1 MSGDGEAALS
11 VATGQGAVARFL
23 DAEARQQLTR
33 RSTWRA
39 LAWFLPEYAAWIVL
53 TGLAVGPFPGP
64 VSLGFAVLS
73 GMAISVVFTV
83 GHDASHQALTP
94 HRWLNRLIAR
104 LAFIPSAHAASLW
117 DLGHNRIHHR
127 YTNLLSADY
136 VWAPMT
142 PEQYRRA
149 GLLRRGFYRLCRS
162 GAGHLPYYLV
172 EMWWKK
178 NFLPIAPE
186 ARGEW
191 RRHVFDSL
199 FVVAAQALL
208 IWGVIALGARLAPDR
223 PWQLSLAYGW
233 LAPFLLWNWLMG
245 LVIYMHHT
253 HPRIG
258 WLTRPDEWSVHATA
272 IAGTVE
278 ARMPGVLD
286 RIDNHIMQHNAHH
299 ALPAIPMYHLKTA
312 QQRLRRSFPEVL
324 GLTIT
329 PRSVLESVRACK
341 LYDADARCWRDF
353 QGRQTSR

>member
-1 MSGDGEAALS
+1 
-11 VATGQGAVARFL
+11 
-23 DAEARQQLTR
+23 
-33 RSTWRA
+33 
-39 LAWFLPEYAAWIVL
+39 
-53 TGLAVGPFPGP
+53 
-64 VSLGFAVLS
+64 
-73 GMAISVVFTV
+73 
-83 GHDASHQALTP
+83 LTP

-127 YTNLLSADY
+127 YTNLLGADY
-136 VWAPMT
+136 VWEPMT
-142 PEQYRRA
+142 PAQYRCA
-149 GLLRRGFYRLCRS
+149 GLLRRRFYRLCRS

-186 ARGEW
+186 ARVEW
-191 RRHVFDSL
+191 RRHVFDGA
-199 FVVAAQALL
+199 FVVVAQALL
-208 IWGVIALGARLAPDR
+208 IWGVVALGARLAPDR

-233 LAPFLLWNWLMG
+233 LVPFLLWNWLMG

-258 WLTRPDEWSVHATA
+258 WLASPDAWNLHGAA

-299 ALPAIPMYHLKTA
+299 ALPAIPMYNLKAA
-312 QQRLRRSFPEVL
+312 QQRLRRTFPEVL
-324 GLTIT
+324 SLTIT
-329 PRSVLESVRACK
+329 PRSVLKSVRACK
-341 LYDADARCWRDF
+341 LYDPEARCWRDF
-353 QGRQTSR
+353 QGRETS